1 MELNDAI
8 LHALNGDAVLFVG
21 AGFSYDATNL
31 ENEDFLMGD
40 GLCKKLIEIGN
51 LEKDDDLA
59 YISERYIEEKG
70 EDALIDVL
78 KKQYLCKSYS
88 DDHKTISNI
97 NWKRIYSTNYDNV
110 IEKASLDNGKYRTPV
125 VLSKKSKNIINKNDV
140 VIHING
146 YIENLSTD
154 TLYSEFKLTRDSY
167 TNGNLRESDWAFLLE
182 DDLTN
187 SKCIIFVGYSLE
199 YDLDIQKLLATCKN
213 LKERC
218 FFITHNPTRKTSH
231 YMKKFGAIHDIALNG
246 FAEKIRQAYKNY
258 NPLDVKVNYTC
269 FSEFDRNSFQLE
281 KITDKDITQL
291 LFNGTV
297 NYNQLIKGDKEKYV
311 IKRTCADNIVKQLQ
325 NKFDV
330 IILHSDLGNG
340 KTIFIEYLKNIL
352 SETGKVFSLKNTN
365 RYLGNELE
373 TINKLEG
380 EKYIFIENYN
390 MFLES
395 KEMKTVR
402 LHSNNKVKYIMTAR
416 SYINDNFYLKLLDKF
431 EFDDSK
437 VGIYDLNKLNSEE
450 IKLIIEL
457 IDEYHLW
464 GENAGLSIKD
474 KEKILTQKCKSEM
487 KSILLELFKSE
498 VIRNKLDILVNE
510 LNKSP
515 EILEIS
521 LLSFINSSLN
531 LNLELNS
538 ILLMLNKQ
546 SISARITRDKSIN
559 ELFNIEDNQFKI
571 KSPVVGFYIL
581 QNNDLTEEIVELLVN
596 VMYNIDKNNYID
608 KYNEIMR
615 LLISFSNLRIVLN
628 KDSKNFSAYL
638 ISFYERIKNLE
649 FNSKNPFFWLQYAI
663 ARMEIK
669 DYKEAKIYLENAYQY
684 ANGIKKFDP
693 YQLDSHKARLL
704 LEQTIYFDNKEEAYS
719 SFVEAH
725 QLIYNNNNKPVHLHY
740 PLRQAKC
747 YYDYYKMFYP
757 SFDDSQKGI
766 FLFCCKQIKDKIDEY
781 NKALEKISRDRN
793 YEIIQLDKNINT
805 IMREISD
812 ATVNE

>member
-8 LHALNGDAVLFVG
+8 LHTLNGDAILFVG
-21 AGFSYDATNL
+21 AGFSYGAKNL
-31 ENEDFLMGD
+31 ENEDFLMGN
-40 GLCKKLIEIGN
+40 GLCKKLIKIGK
-51 LEKDDDLA
+51 LEEDDDLA
-59 YISERYIEEKG
+59 YISERFIEEYD
-70 EDALIDVL
+70 EDTLIDVL

-88 DDHKTISNI
+88 EDHKTISNI

-110 IEKASLDNGKYRTPV
+110 IEKASLDNGKYRLPV
-125 VLSKKSKNIINKNDV
+125 VLSKNSRNIINKNDV

-154 TLYSEFKLTRDSY
+154 SLYSEFKLTRDSY
-167 TNGNLRESDWAFLLE
+167 TNENLRESDWAFLLE
-182 DDLTN
+182 DDLDN
-187 SKCIIFVGYSLE
+187 AKCIIFVGYSLE
-199 YDLDIQKLLATCKN
+199 YDIDIQKLLATSKN
-213 LKERC
+213 LKDRC

-231 YMKKFGAIHDIALNG
+231 YMKKFGAICDIALSG
-246 FAEKIRQAYKNY
+246 FAEKIRQAFENY
-258 NPLDVKVNYTC
+258 DPLDVNVDYTC
-269 FSEFDRNSFQLE
+269 FSEFDRSNLQVE
-281 KITDKDITQL
+281 KITDKDITKL
-291 LFNGTV
+291 LFNGIV
-297 NYNQLIKGDKEKYV
+297 NQNKLLKSDKEKYI
-311 IKRTCADNIVKQLQ
+311 IKRTCANNIVKQIQ
-325 NKFDV
+325 TKFDV

-340 KTIFIEYLKNIL
+340 KTILIDYLKIVL
-352 SETGKVFSLKNTN
+352 SQTGKVFTFKNIN
-365 RYLGNELE
+365 RYLGNEIE
-373 TINKLEG
+373 TINRLEG

-395 KEMKTVR
+395 KEMKTVM

-431 EFDDSK
+431 KFDDCK
-437 VGIYDLNKLNSEE
+437 VGIYDLNKLTDEE

-464 GENAGLSIKD
+464 GANAGLSIKE
-474 KEKILTQKCKSEM
+474 KEKILTEKCKSEM

-498 VIRNKLDILVNE
+498 VIRGKLNTLMSE
-510 LNKSP
+510 LNKNS
-515 EILEIS
+515 EIMEIS

-531 LNLELNS
+531 LNLELNN

-546 SISARITRDKSIN
+546 SVSARITKDNGIN
-559 ELFNIEDNQFKI
+559 ELFSLEDNQFKI
-571 KSPVVGFYIL
+571 KSPVVGYYIL

-596 VMYNIDKNNYID
+596 VMYNLDKSNYID

-628 KDSKNFSAYL
+628 KNSKNFSAYL

-649 FNSKNPFFWLQYAI
+649 FNSRNPFFWLQYAI

-669 DYKEAKIYLENAYQY
+669 DYREAKIYLENAYQY
-684 ANGIKKFDP
+684 ANGIKKFDT

-704 LEQTIYFDNKEEAYS
+704 LEQTLYFNNKEEAYS
-719 SFVEAH
+719 SFIEAH

-740 PLRQAKC
+740 PLRQAKY
-747 YYDYYKMFYP
+747 YYDYYKIFYP
-757 SFDDSQKGI
+757 GFDDSQKGI

-781 NKALEKISRDRN
+781 NKALQKIGRDRS
-793 YEIIQLDKNINT
+793 YEIIGLDKNINN
-805 IMREISD
+805 IMREISV
-812 ATVNE
+812 TINE